1 MYTKRRRLFSARQCD
16 KGLQNVEFVPL
27 CKVESHT
34 ALFNSIQV
42 GMKPTKDWATIGVID
57 KFYPQAD
64 FCVTRITDMRGEHI
78 NVYITGKGYSKYEQ
92 SLGMGSVIAIKR
104 PYLLKP
110 TEVSNIEM
118 FDVQKTNVAL

>member
-1 MYTKRRRLFSARQCD
+1 MAIRRRLFSEKQCD

-27 CKVESHT
+27 CKVRSHT

-42 GMKPTKDWATIGVID
+42 GIKPTKDWSTIGVID

-64 FCVTRITDMRGEHI
+64 FCVFRITDMRGEYIH
-78 NVYITGKGYSKYEQ
+78 VYVTGKGYAKNIET
-92 SLGMGSVIAIKR
+92 LGMGSIVAIKR

-110 TEVSNIEM
+110 TEVSYSWL
-118 FDVQKTNVAL
+118 FDV